1 MHVLTNIF
9 HPLFKRLSI
18 LHFMTPTHEYNL
30 HLYENCFQYLKLEKR
45 EKIYSVKCLEF
56 LQVARLGN
64 DTFNINIAVYQSIA
78 LSIKRGCKI
87 TKEQPQHIF
96 MYFVKQTN

>member
-1 MHVLTNIF
+1 M
-9 HPLFKRLSI
+9 
-18 LHFMTPTHEYNL
+18 
-30 HLYENCFQYLKLEKR
+30 
-45 EKIYSVKCLEF
+45 EF

-96 MYFVKQTN
+96 MYFVKQTNWYLLIHVPDQISNLATVKNLDSSPTTKHL